1 VHAYDAEG
9 WSRCFAKVGGEGT
22 APRIRTSGHNGRP
35 AWSSSRPSAG
45 WRLAH
50 LAITL
55 DPSNH
60 GSGRDHTTLI
70 KSGTAGLAW
79 RRISNSNLPSCNAA
93 LDLRQAYRYEA
104 LQAALR
110 EHQLI
115 QSLTLLHNA
124 RIEPLVAKG
133 WAVARLY
140 PERGLRPY
148 GDIDLYVRPE
158 QYPVALAALA
168 PYGAR
173 TGAVDLHKGVA
184 ALNDRSLDEP
194 YDRSQ
199 TVGLADVDVRVLGP
213 EDQLRHLCLHL
224 LRHGASSP
232 LWLCDIGA
240 ALESLPA
247 GFDWEYF
254 LAGNRRRTDWAVCA
268 LGLAHQVLGAQLDHT
283 PTARR
288 AEYLPGWLVPAVFR
302 RWQLGRGHIGTLP
315 AAGLLLRPAGLL
327 KALRLRWP
335 NPIQATVSLGGPFNE
350 LPRLPYQLGECIKRT
365 SQFVAHG
372 EYFSTKLQ

>member
-1 VHAYDAEG
+1 MQHGRVLAGALAG
-9 WSRCFAKVGGEGT
+9 AW
-22 APRIRTSGHNGRP
+22 RTS
-35 AWSSSRPSAG
+35 PSPLILPTTA
-45 WRLAH
+45 LEE
-50 LAITL
+50 ITPL
-55 DPSNH
+55 
-60 GSGRDHTTLI
+60 LV

-79 RRISNSNLPSCNAA
+79 RRISNSDLPICNAA
-93 LDLRQAYRYEA
+93 LHLRQAYRYEV

-115 QSLTLLHNA
+115 QSLKLLHSA
-124 RIEPLVAKG
+124 RIEPLLAKG

-158 QYPVALAALA
+158 QYPIALAALA
-168 PYGAR
+168 PYGSR
-173 TGAVDLHKGVA
+173 TGAVDLHEGIA
-184 ALNDRSLDEP
+184 ALNDRPLDEP

-199 TVGLADVDVRVLGP
+199 TVGLADVNVRVLAP

-240 ALESLPA
+240 ALESLPVD
-247 GFDWEYF
+247 FDWEYF
-254 LAGNRRRTDWAVCA
+254 LGGHRQRTDWAVCA
-268 LGLAHQVLGAQLDHT
+268 LGLTHHVLGARLDHT
-283 PTARR
+283 PIARR

-315 AAGLLLRPAGLL
+315 AAALLRRPAGFL

-350 LPRLPYQLGECIKRT
+350 LPRLPFQLGECIKRT
-365 SQFVAHG
+365 SQFLARG
-372 EYFSTKLQ
+372 EYLSTKMR

>member
-1 VHAYDAEG
+1 MRVTAEDGLDALRG
-9 WSRCFAKVGGEGT
+9 LAKGLRPEARHGAT
-22 APRIRTSGHNGRP
+22 AELERGRVLAGALAGAWRTLPPPWTLPTTALREIAPLLIR
-35 AWSSSRPSAG
+35 
-45 WRLAH
+45 
-50 LAITL
+50 
-55 DPSNH
+55 
-60 GSGRDHTTLI
+60 
-70 KSGTAGLAW
+70 SGTAGLAW
-79 RRISNSNLPSCNAA
+79 RCLSNSDLPGCNAA
-93 LDLRQAYRYEA
+93 LQLRQAHRHDV

-115 QSLTLLHNA
+115 QTLKLLHGA
-124 RIEPLVAKG
+124 RIEPLLAKG

-140 PERGLRPY
+140 PECGLRPY

-158 QYPVALAALA
+158 QYPLALATLA
-168 PYGAR
+168 PHGAR
-173 TGAVDLHKGVA
+173 TGAIDLHKGVA
-184 ALNDRSLDEP
+184 TLNDRPLDEP

-199 TVGLADVDVRVLGP
+199 TVGLADVAVRVLAP

-254 LAGNRRRTDWAVCA
+254 LGGDRRRTDWAVC
-268 LGLAHQVLGAQLDHT
+268 GLALAHHVLGARLDRT
-283 PTARR
+283 PIARR

-315 AAGLLLRPAGLL
+315 AAALLLRPADFL

-335 NPIQATVSLGGPFNE
+335 DPIQATVSLGGPFNE
-350 LPRLPYQLGECIKRT
+350 LPRLPFQLGECIKRT
-365 SQFVAHG
+365 SQFVARG
-372 EYFSTKLQ
+372 EYLSTKMQ